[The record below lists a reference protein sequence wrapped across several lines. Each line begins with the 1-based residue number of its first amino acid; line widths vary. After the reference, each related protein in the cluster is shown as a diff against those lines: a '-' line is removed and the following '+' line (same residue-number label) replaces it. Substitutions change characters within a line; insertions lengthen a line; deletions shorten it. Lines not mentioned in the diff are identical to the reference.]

1 MAPFKSICIT
11 ALTTLLIVAAGPTAH
26 HLYETHLSSG
36 YAPILRA
43 ALQTTNQDERAAYIH
58 KARNAVRT
66 DKDRESEAKLEK
78 RQADFDGE
86 TTSAACRDRKSAADQ
101 AEHNWRPFEDNVDLK
116 SSDVQECRALRASG
130 AYTACVTT
138 SEKVAHTEGFRL
150 YQELCTT
157 AGIPAN

>member
-1 MAPFKSICIT
+1 MAPFKSICIA
-11 ALTTLLIVAAGPTAH
+11 ALTTLLVVAAGPTAH

-43 ALQTTNQDERAAYIH
+43 ALQTINQDERATYIN
-58 KARNAVRT
+58 KARVAVRT

-86 TTSAACRDRKSAADQ
+86 ITSAACRDWRSAIDQ
-101 AEHNWRPFEDNVDLK
+101 AEHNWWAFEDNADSK
-116 SSDVQECRALRASG
+116 TSDVQEGRALRASG
-130 AYTACVTT
+130 AYRTCVTT
-138 SEKVAHTEGFRL
+138 SEKAAHTEGFRL